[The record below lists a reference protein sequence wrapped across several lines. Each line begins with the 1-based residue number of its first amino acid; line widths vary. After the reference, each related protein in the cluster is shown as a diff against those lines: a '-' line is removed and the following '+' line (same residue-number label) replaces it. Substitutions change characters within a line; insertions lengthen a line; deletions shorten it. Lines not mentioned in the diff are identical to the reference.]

1 MAKPKIIYQCQSCG
15 HISPK
20 WAGKCPDCGLWNS
33 FVEELETKSV
43 RTRTG
48 PSTEPARLC
57 DIQHADDPRCKTG
70 IGELDRVL
78 GGGIVQGSVI
88 LIGGDPGIGKSTL
101 VLQALAEMR
110 GGGDIL
116 YVSAEESPSQIKL
129 RADRMQVQSREVL
142 ILPVTSLEE
151 ILRTAA
157 DISPSLVVIDSIQM
171 IHNELLPSAP
181 GSVGQVREAAARLT
195 AYAKKSGI
203 PVIIIGHVTKD
214 GAIAGPRVLEHIVD
228 TVLYFEGDS
237 GRTFRILRAVKNRFG
252 STNEIG
258 VFTMTSEGLMEV
270 SNPSELFI
278 SEHSLNVPGAVVTAS
293 VEGSRPLIVEIQS
306 LASPSALGIP
316 RRTALGIDS
325 NRSNLL
331 FAVMEKRAGIHM
343 VGMDI
348 YINVVGGIK
357 LDDTATDLGIAVAT
371 ASSLKDRAVSP
382 DTVVFGEIGLSGE
395 LRAVPRAEARIK
407 EAAKLGFKKVI
418 MPHNNL
424 SRLNETY
431 GLDIVGLQ
439 RIDEALEAVLA

>member
-1 MAKPKIIYQCQSCG
+1 MAKPRLTYQCQGCG
-15 HISPK
+15 HVSPK
-20 WAGKCPDCGLWNS
+20 WMGKCPDCGSWNS
-33 FVEELETKSV
+33 FVEELETRSG
-43 RTRTG
+43 RA
-48 PSTEPARLC
+48 PAEPTAEAVRLC
-57 DIQHADDPRCKTG
+57 DIKHVDNPRHKTG

-78 GGGIVQGSVI
+78 GGGIVPGSVI

-101 VLQALAEMR
+101 VLQALTKMNDDR
-110 GGGDIL
+110 DML
-116 YVSAEESPSQIKL
+116 YISAEESPNQIKL
-129 RADRMQVQSREVL
+129 RADRMQIQSQDLLV
-142 ILPVTSLEE
+142 LPVTSLEE
-151 ILRTAA
+151 ILRVAA
-157 DISPSLVVIDSIQM
+157 TISPALVVIDSIQM
-171 IHNELLPSAP
+171 IHNEMLPSAP
-181 GSVGQVREAAARLT
+181 GSVGQVREAAAKLT
-195 AYAKKSGI
+195 AYAKKTGV

-228 TVLYFEGDS
+228 TVLYFEGHS
-237 GRTFRILRAVKNRFG
+237 GRAFRILRAVKNRFG

-258 VFTMTSEGLMEV
+258 VFTMTSDGLIEV

-331 FAVMEKRAGIHM
+331 FAVMEKRAGIQI
-343 VGMDI
+343 VGMDV

-357 LDDTATDLGIAVAT
+357 LDDTATDLGITVAT
-371 ASSLKDRAVSP
+371 ASSLKDRPIPP

-395 LRAVPRAEARIK
+395 LRAVPQAEARIK

-418 MPHNNL
+418 IPQNNL

-431 GLDIVGLQ
+431 GLDIIGLQ

>member
-407 EAAKLGFKKVI
+407 EAAKLGFKKVV

>member
-20 WAGKCPDCGLWNS
+20 WAGKCPDCGSWNS

-43 RTRTG
+43 RTLTG
-48 PSTEPARLC
+48 PSIKPARLC
-57 DIQHADDPRCKTG
+57 DIQQADDPRCKTG

-171 IHNELLPSAP
+171 IHNEMLPSAP

-371 ASSLKDRAVSP
+371 ASSLKDRSVSP

-407 EAAKLGFKKVI
+407 EAAKLGFKKVV
-418 MPHNNL
+418 MPYNNL

>member
-1 MAKPKIIYQCQSCG
+1 MAKSRIIYQCQSCG
-15 HISPK
+15 HTSPK
-20 WAGKCPDCGLWNS
+20 WAGKCPDCGAWNS
-33 FVEELETKSV
+33 FVEELENQTA
-43 RTRTG
+43 RTPVG
-48 PSTEPARLC
+48 PSQKPVRLC
-57 DIQHADDPRCKTG
+57 DIQQADDPRSKTG

-78 GGGIVQGSVI
+78 GGGIVQGSVV

-101 VLQALAEMR
+101 ILQALAGMT
-110 GGGDIL
+110 GSGDML

-129 RADRMQVQSREVL
+129 RAGRMQVNSPDLL

-157 DISPSLVVIDSIQM
+157 EISPALVVIDSIQM
-171 IHNELLPSAP
+171 VHNEALPSAP

-195 AYAKKSGI
+195 AYAKKSGT
-203 PVIIIGHVTKD
+203 PVLIIGHVTKD

-237 GRTFRILRAVKNRFG
+237 SKAFRILRAVKNRFG

-258 VFTMTSEGLMEV
+258 VFTMTNSGLMEV
-270 SNPSELFI
+270 NNPSELFI
-278 SEHSLNVPGAVVTAS
+278 SEHSLNVPGSVVTAS
-293 VEGSRPLIVEIQS
+293 VEGSRPIIVEIQS

-316 RRTALGIDS
+316 RRTTLGIDS

-331 FAVMEKRAGIHM
+331 FAVMEKRAGLHM
-343 VGMDI
+343 TGMDI
-348 YINVVGGIK
+348 YINIVGGIK

-371 ASSLKDRAVSP
+371 ASSLKDRPIPP

-395 LRAVPRAEARIK
+395 LRAVAQAEARVK
-407 EAAKLGFKKVI
+407 EAAKLGFRKVV

-424 SRLNETY
+424 SRLDETY
-431 GLDIVGLQ
+431 GLDIIGLR
-439 RIDEALEAVLA
+439 RIGEALEAVLA